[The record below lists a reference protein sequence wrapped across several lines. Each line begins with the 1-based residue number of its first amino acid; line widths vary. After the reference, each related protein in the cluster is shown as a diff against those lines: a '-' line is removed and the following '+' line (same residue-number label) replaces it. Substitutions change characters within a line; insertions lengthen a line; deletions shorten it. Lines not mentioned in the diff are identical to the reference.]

1 MSCTRISLPR
11 LAAESVVVIFSILA
25 AFAIDAWWDGIGE
38 RRQERDALEVLSR
51 DLEGSISQ
59 LEEYVRFMDDN
70 VSASVGAYTTLSQD
84 GFLAHRD
91 ELTDQLRRTL
101 RRRTLRLPRSA
112 YSDLAGSGAIRFIRS
127 EELRDEILAFY
138 EAAERAEEI
147 VSKNS
152 DLNIDGLMQDVLVRN
167 GLFLPRLAED
177 DISDLHAEQRSRFE
191 ARFDPDFEHPADPLW
206 SVPPGAREWDRLR
219 SALLRSGAVLEISGV
234 IAGRLLERAKDLQA
248 SIAEYLGR
256 EAR

>member
-1 MSCTRISLPR
+1 MSRARISWPR
-11 LAAESVVVIFSILA
+11 LAAESLVVILSILA
-25 AFAIDAWWDGIGE
+25 AFAIDAWWDGLGE
-38 RRQERDALEVLSR
+38 RRQEREALEVLSR

-112 YSDLAGSGAIRFIRS
+112 YSDLASSGAIRLIRS

-138 EAAERAEEI
+138 EAAERSEEI
-147 VSKNS
+147 LGKNS

-167 GLFLPRLAED
+167 GLFLPRFAED
-177 DISDLHAEQRSRFE
+177 DISDLHAEQRARFE
-191 ARFDPDFEHPADPLW
+191 ARFDPDFQHLADPLW
-206 SVPPGAREWDRLR
+206 SVPTGAREWDRLR
-219 SALLRSGAVLEISGV
+219 SALLRTGTTLEISGV
-234 IAGRLLERAKDLQA
+234 IAGRVLARAKDLQA
-248 SIAEYLGR
+248 SIDDYLGSD
-256 EAR
+256 AR